1 MSTHQLKIT
10 SIFFC
15 CSAVRVMILSSFTA
29 CSTTGAGLGDIY
41 QHADKGASQVLYRM
55 LP

>member
-10 SIFFC
+10 LIFFC
-15 CSAVRVMILSSFTA
+15 GSAVRVMILSSFSV

-41 QHADKGASQVLYRM
+41 QHADKGASQVQYVM